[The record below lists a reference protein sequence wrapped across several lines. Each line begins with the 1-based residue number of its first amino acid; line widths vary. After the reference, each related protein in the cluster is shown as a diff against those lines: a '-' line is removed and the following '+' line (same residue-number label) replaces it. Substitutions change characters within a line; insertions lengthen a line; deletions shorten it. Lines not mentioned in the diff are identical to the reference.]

1 MAIWCLTTSPDNFA
15 RTAELGW
22 KVQGIKSRRGKTA
35 REMAP
40 GDKIVYYVTK
50 HVAFGAVVEVTSRVF
65 EDHNPIW
72 VSKPGEDYPWRV
84 EIAPEAV
91 LTDPE
96 RWVPVDHLY
105 ERLEFPKKWPR
116 EHYKLA
122 FQGNIRAW
130 PESDY
135 EVVREALEQAT
146 GGDA

>member
-1 MAIWCLTTSPDNFA
+1 MQVWCLTTSPDNVA

-22 KVQGIKSRRGKTA
+22 KLQGVKARRGKTA

-50 HVAFGAVVEVTSRVF
+50 HVAFAATVEVTSPAF
-65 EDHNPIW
+65 EDHEPIW
-72 VSKPGEDYPWRV
+72 QSKPGEDYPWRV
-84 EIAPEAV
+84 EISPEV
-91 LTDPE
+91 VVHDPT
-96 RWVPVDHLY
+96 RWVPVDELY
-105 ERLEFPKKWPR
+105 EQLEFPKRWPR

-135 EVVREALEQAT
+135 RVVRDALEKAAA
-146 GGDA
+146 GG